1 VLNLEKALNLTL
13 AHLKAAITA
22 VARWWDAMSGA
33 ERRQTR
39 QRVVVIA
46 ASAFAFMAGGPVIGQ
61 RFEAQ
66 KSEEAYRADA
76 IVLAQS
82 LGSGGPA
89 AVQHVSF
96 SGKANPTALFQS
108 VSFTLEQPSD
118 AGLAAL
124 PLRERDTMAIKGL
137 ADFTAENLGF
147 AAHEQAELDCLAEA
161 VYYEARSESAKGQMA
176 VAEVVLNRVRDP
188 NFPKTV
194 CGVVFQGRYR
204 TTGCQFTFTCDGS
217 LRVKPRGEAW
227 DRARAVAL
235 HVSMGLSK
243 PITNK
248 ATHYHTD
255 YVNPYWSPGL
265 VETATIGT
273 HIFYRFPKTGAE
285 WNKAR
290 LALAAQNGD
299 DDRLTMPV
307 PVEDGVPV
315 ATPVSA
321 PANDADSL
329 AAAALVKIT
338 VQQAELPPIV
348 PASSTEDARVAL

>member
-1 VLNLEKALNLTL
+1 
-13 AHLKAAITA
+13 
-22 VARWWDAMSGA
+22 MSDA
-33 ERRQTR
+33 ERRQAR
-39 QRVVVIA
+39 QRTVVIA
-46 ASAFAFMAGGPVIGQ
+46 ASAFAFVAAGPVIAQ

-82 LGSGGPA
+82 LGAGGPA

-96 SGKANPTALFQS
+96 SNKANPTALFQS
-108 VSFTLEQPSD
+108 VSFTLDQSPD

-124 PLRERDTMAIKGL
+124 PLRARDSMAIKSL

-161 VYYEARSESAKGQMA
+161 VYYEARSESPKGQMA
-176 VAEVVLNRVRDP
+176 VAEVVMNRVRDP

-217 LRVKPRGEAW
+217 LRSKPRGEAW

-235 HVSMGLSK
+235 HVAMGLSK
-243 PITNK
+243 PITNN

-255 YVNPYWSPGL
+255 YVNPYWSPSL

-285 WNKAR
+285 WNR
-290 LALAAQNGD
+290 TRIALAASRGSDQPM
-299 DDRLTMPV
+299 TA
-307 PVEDGVPV
+307 PV
-315 ATPVSA
+315 AVAADGTILGPVSQ
-321 PANDADSL
+321 PAVNEAVAISPPVNDADRL
-329 AAAALVKIT
+329 AEAALVKIT
-338 VQQAELPPIV
+338 AQQSNLPAIV
-348 PASSTEDARVAL
+348 PASSAPDTRQAL